1 MKYPVFD
8 IGRYPNTW
16 EEDGMLFGRAASGV
30 YGVLDPK
37 TSEDTLMGRRAN
49 YCGEYP
55 LAHMARVYNDFSELV
70 VNLGDK
76 SVTKVMDNDG
86 KIYILNNKQRSY
98 IDCLPY
104 SGFKHLG
111 DDVVLIF
118 TGTNQRVRYP
128 AVPEES
134 KHFGVFL
141 YHKNYGEVFL
151 GLSDNRIERI
161 KVSI

>member
-30 YGVLDPK
+30 YWVLDPK

-111 DDVVLIF
+111 DDVVLMF